1 MRDFPVDEA
10 RLGLTKTPP
19 PAVRREP
26 RQARSRATVAA
37 IREAAARV
45 LVAEG
50 YERAT
55 TNRIAEVAGVSI
67 GTLYQYF
74 DSRDAVLDALAADLL
89 AAVIAGAGEAME
101 APNADGLVERLDR
114 LVTGVLRVVA
124 RYPSVL
130 RHLDAVPGSSFRA
143 RLTDA
148 KALGRAFLLQVLDA
162 HRDEVKVSDRALS
175 ARILTD
181 LGEGILNNLSPE
193 DDVDRIGRETARL
206 VVAYLRAG

>member
-1 MRDFPVDEA
+1 MTKHVDP
-10 RLGLTKTPP
+10 TP
-19 PAVRREP
+19 RRAP
-26 RQARSRATVAA
+26 RQARSKVTVAA

-45 LVAEG
+45 LVSEG

-55 TNRIAEVAGVSI
+55 TNHIAAVAGVSI

-74 DSRDAVLDALAADLL
+74 DSRDAILDALAEDLL
-89 AAVIAGAGEAME
+89 AAVIASVVDAMQ
-101 APNADGLVERLDR
+101 APVEGGLVERLDR
-114 LVTGVLRVVA
+114 VVTGVLRVVA

-148 KALGRAFLLQVLDA
+148 KAHSRAFLHQLLDA
-162 HRDEVKVSDRALS
+162 HAAEVRVADRALA

-181 LGEGILNNLSPE
+181 LAEGVLYNLAAD
-193 DDVDRIGRETARL
+193 DDVERVGRETARL

>member
-1 MRDFPVDEA
+1 MS
-10 RLGLTKTPP
+10 KTPTSTP
-19 PAVRREP
+19 RRAP
-26 RQARSRATVAA
+26 RQARSKATVAA

-74 DSRDAVLDALAADLL
+74 DSRDAILDALAEDLL
-89 AAVIAGAGEAME
+89 AAVISAANDAMRPPE
-101 APNADGLVERLDR
+101 GGDLVERLDR
-114 LVTGVLRVVA
+114 VVTGVLRVVA

-130 RHLDAVPGSSFRA
+130 RHLDAVPESSFRA
-143 RLTDA
+143 SLTHA
-148 KALGRAFLLQVLDA
+148 KALGRAFLLRFLDA
-162 HRDEVKVSDRALS
+162 HAGEVRVHDLALT

-181 LGEGILNNLSPE
+181 LGEGVLYNLSPD
-193 DDVDRIGRETARL
+193 DDVDRVGRETARL
-206 VVAYLRAG
+206 VVAYLRAE

>member
-1 MRDFPVDEA
+1 M
-10 RLGLTKTPP
+10 TKKQPRTP
-19 PAVRREP
+19 RRAP
-26 RQARSRATVAA
+26 RQARSRSTVAA
-37 IREAAARV
+37 IREATARI

-55 TNRIAEVAGVSI
+55 TNRVAEVAGVSI

-74 DSRDAVLDALAADLL
+74 DSRDAILDALAEDLL
-89 AAVIAGAGEAME
+89 AAVIAAAGDAMSPPH
-101 APNADGLVERLDR
+101 AGGLVERLDR
-114 LVTGVLRVVA
+114 VVTGVLRVVV

-148 KALGRAFLLQVLDA
+148 KALARAFLVQLLDA
-162 HRDEVKVSDRALS
+162 HADEVRVLDRALA

-181 LGEGILNNLSPE
+181 LGEGVLYNLSAD

-206 VVAYLRAG
+206 VVAYLRAA